1 MVPNSQ
7 LLLLTTKDLDTP
19 VEWTEQFTST
29 NKRNLQAPSQLINA
43 KSVPSFGLVL
53 METFIQEE
61 EMESWSFRKLKEE
74 VFLA

>member
-1 MVPNSQ
+1 
-7 LLLLTTKDLDTP
+7 LTIKDLDTP

-29 NKRNLQAPSQLINA
+29 NKRNLQVPSQLIKA

-53 METFIQEE
+53 MEAFIQGEQ
-61 EMESWSFRKLKEE
+61 MELLSFRKLKGE